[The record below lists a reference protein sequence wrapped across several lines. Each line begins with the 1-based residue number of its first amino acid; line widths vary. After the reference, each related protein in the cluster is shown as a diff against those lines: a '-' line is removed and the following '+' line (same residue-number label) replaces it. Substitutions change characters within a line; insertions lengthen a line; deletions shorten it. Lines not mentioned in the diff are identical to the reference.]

1 MITENEM
8 FDFNEF
14 RKNIL
19 IKKDADNTLK
29 YSEIVYAIEDANP
42 DNVYSINGGI
52 DTIGAIALKGYGLPG
67 SEQRKYN
74 ILCNCIFPFKL
85 YGTYYT
91 VKELP
96 VNKNYLYVINLHSV
110 KYFENR
116 KTIGFKNISPRVI
129 EDVKNNKAKI
139 VLIMAT
145 EGESHTW
152 MAPEDFYIIQSW
164 VNELSLPRN
173 NVVYINGNLLS
184 EEIIKQESFPFI
196 SKGVMVFESWN
207 NIFNYY
213 PNVIDFE
220 PDKKQFLY
228 LNLNRIPRMHRVY
241 MLSELI
247 QAGLYEKGL
256 NSFDISRAIVF
267 TLQDR
272 FNFNNLIECYDP
284 SLLASASYIYEKV
297 KNILDVDTTSNLALN
312 INLDL
317 HKKTFVDLVTE
328 TVVDPNSIFFTEKT
342 WKPIVVGKPFL
353 LLGSNNMLKQMK
365 KYGFKTFDK
374 WFDESYDYAP
384 TLKEKIII
392 IIKNLERYKNY
403 TPEQLQ
409 ALRQEMKEVCVHN
422 QNLLK
427 QRVERLYREDGQHL
441 FGACPAAVKPV
452 LDTLYDVYHN
462 W

>member
-1 MITENEM
+1 MKTADEM
-8 FDFNEF
+8 FNFNEF
-14 RKNIL
+14 KENIL
-19 IKKDADNTLK
+19 IKKDVDNTLK
-29 YSEIVYAIEDANP
+29 YSKIVYVIEDADP

-52 DTIGAIALKGYGLPG
+52 DTVGVTNLKNYGLPG
-67 SEQRKYN
+67 SEQRRYSV
-74 ILCNCIFPFKL
+74 LCNCIFPFKY

-96 VNKNYLYVINLHSV
+96 INKNYLYVINLYSI

-139 VLIMAT
+139 MLIMAT

-152 MAPEDFYIIQSW
+152 YAPEDFYIIQSW
-164 VNELSLPRN
+164 VNELSLPPN
-173 NVVYINGNLLS
+173 SVVYINGNLLS
-184 EEIIKQESFPFI
+184 EEIIKQGSFTFK
-196 SKGVMVFESWN
+196 SKGVGIFEYTN
-207 NIFNYY
+207 KVLDYY
-213 PNVIDFE
+213 PNIINFE
-220 PDKKQFLY
+220 PDEKQFLY
-228 LNLNRIPRMHRVY
+228 LNLNRVPRTHRVY

-256 NSFDISRAIVF
+256 NSFDISRSAVF
-267 TLQDR
+267 KLQDR
-272 FNFNNLIECYDP
+272 FTFNHFIERYDP
-284 SLLASASYIYEKV
+284 SLLTSASYIYEKV
-297 KNILDVDTTSNLALN
+297 KNILDVDTISNLAVN

-328 TVVDPNSIFFTEKT
+328 TVVDPNSLFFTEKT
-342 WKPIVVGKPFL
+342 WKPVVIGKPFL
-353 LLGSNNMLKQMK
+353 LLGSNNMLEQMK
-365 KYGFKTFDK
+365 RYGFKTFDK

-392 IIKNLERYKNY
+392 IIKNLERYKNH

-409 ALRQEMKEVCVHN
+409 ALRQEMKEVCIHN
-422 QNLLK
+422 QNILK
-427 QRVERLYREDGQHL
+427 QRVEKLYKENGQHF
-441 FGACPAAVKPV
+441 FGACTVATKPI